1 MSVFDLVFWGACL
14 GLGLVLVDALLP
26 GLLGAPLRGLGN
38 TILVVCLAVTVS
50 LLAVM
55 VGV

>member
-14 GLGLVLVDALLP
+14 GLGLVLVGALLP